1 MNRYATAK
9 QISLINALRAERNL
23 EPFNFSGLT
32 IEDASAEISRLFA
45 LPRAKAEPKAKREV
59 KVSEAGI
66 YRTAD
71 GTIYKVQRSRE
82 SGNLYAK
89 RLNVAGRGFTYAQGA
104 IYLLT
109 ADDRLTLD
117 EAKAF
122 GFEFGICC
130 VCGAEL
136 SDPKSVAQGIGPV
149 CAKRWF

>member
-9 QISLINALRAERNL
+9 QIALITALRAERNL
-23 EPFNFSGLT
+23 EPLNLGGLT
-32 IEDASAEISRLFA
+32 IEDASAEIARLFA
-45 LPRAKAEPKAKREV
+45 IPRPKAERKAERV
-59 KVSEAGI
+59 QVTEAGI
-66 YRTAD
+66 YRTSD

-82 SGNLYAK
+82 TGNLYAK

-104 IYLLT
+104 IYALT
-109 ADDRLTLD
+109 PADRLTLA